1 MLTASAPIVTIALAP
16 TIAANSFVAV
26 FRLFE
31 SIVKLHFMAV
41 ARFAPAVRRTVKVQ
55 VKPSELAVSVARLKT
70 G

>member
-16 TIAANSFVAV
+16 TIAASSFAV

-31 SIVKLHFMAV
+31 SIVTLHFMAV

-55 VKPSELAVSVARLKT
+55 VKPVNVPFL
-70 G
+70 